1 MFLCLMPKH
10 GTLYM
15 YWPAGRPADHNL
27 PHTMMDM
34 PCTHTYTHTHTHTHS
49 LILTHT
55 HVIVNEHVHVL
66 GGK

>member
-15 YWPAGRPADHNL
+15 YWSAGRLADHNL

-34 PCTHTYTHTHTHTHS
+34 PCTHTYTHTHTHS